1 MTKARGCVMLKE
13 QLSFYL
19 TLETG
24 FKAREK
30 LVFEIKIIC
39 VNFSSNLKKEHQER
53 LKKNANK
60 Y

>member
-1 MTKARGCVMLKE
+1 MLKE

-53 LKKNANK
+53 LNKNANK